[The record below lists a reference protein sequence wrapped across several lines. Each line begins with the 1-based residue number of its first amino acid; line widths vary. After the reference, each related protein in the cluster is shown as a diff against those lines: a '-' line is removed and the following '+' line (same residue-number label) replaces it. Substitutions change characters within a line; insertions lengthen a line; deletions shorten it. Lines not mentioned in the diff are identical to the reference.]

1 MSPDFGLKSHPA
13 VPAPANVRYNDWR
26 QVALPPLERFAP
38 SLPVSVV
45 MPYYQTP
52 AAVLARTLAA
62 LAGQTYP
69 RQLFEVVIVDD
80 GSEPPLELP
89 LLSSMAY
96 RGADDGMNI
105 RVVRQERRG
114 FGIARARNTGVRAAA
129 HDIILFLDSDTLP
142 ESGWLAAHAR
152 WHHYVS
158 DVLTVG
164 LRAHVT
170 MDDVAPESI
179 RQRPGTLRELFAGRP
194 IDAPW
199 SEEYLRR
206 TNDLRASADDLFRV
220 VVGGNFGIGREFY
233 WQAGGTDESFVR
245 WGMEEAEFAY
255 RAQIQGALLVPVR
268 EAYAW
273 HQGRWDEDRAEK
285 RRSNRMNL
293 AKAANL
299 IAVPDRFRPNAGR
312 IYPVPRYVVSINAG
326 DCPAEQVIATT
337 ASILSDRAY
346 DLVARI
352 EVSDNGDG
360 ERLALLQDAF
370 GPEPRARVA
379 PKGDALDEFPAS
391 PFHITLPATVTG
403 KDLVHRLRAR
413 LGNAAIATAS
423 LPGGEVTIARAWAL
437 RRARRNGASPGD
449 YGATRHI
456 PPNRLKL
463 KVAPPG
469 RKSAGNPASYTR
481 LVLRK
486 RDILRERWRDIHS
499 LREAWWLARWAAL
512 WCRRRLL
519 LRKRRV

>member
-1 MSPDFGLKSHPA
+1 MSPDSELKSPPA

-26 QVALPPLERFAP
+26 QVALPPPERFAP

-52 AAVLARTLAA
+52 AAKLERTLAA

-80 GSEPPLELP
+80 GSEPPLELS
-89 LLSSMAY
+89 LSPSMAY
-96 RGADDGMNI
+96 AGINI

-142 ESGWLAAHAR
+142 EAGWLMAHAR

-164 LRAHVT
+164 LRAHVA

-179 RQRPGTLRELFAGRP
+179 RRRPGTLRELFAGRP

-199 SEEYLRR
+199 SEKYLRR
-206 TNDLRASADDLFRV
+206 TNDLTAGADDLFRV
-220 VVGGNFGIGREFY
+220 VVGGNFGIGRDFY
-233 WQAGGTDESFVR
+233 WQIGGTDESFVR

-255 RAQIQGALLVPVR
+255 RAQIRGALLAPVR

-273 HQGRWDEDRAEK
+273 HQGRWAEDRAEK

-293 AKAANL
+293 AKSANL

-312 IYPVPRYVVSINAG
+312 IYPVPRYVVTIAAG
-326 DCPAEQVIATT
+326 DGPAEQVIAAT

-352 EVSDNGDG
+352 EMDGDG

-379 PKGDALDEFPAS
+379 PKGDSLDEFPAS

-413 LGNAAIATAS
+413 LGDAAIATAS
-423 LPGGEVTIARAWAL
+423 LPGSEVTIVRAWAL
-437 RRARRNGASPGD
+437 HRARRNGASPGD
-449 YGATRHI
+449 YGETRRI
-456 PPNRLKL
+456 PPGRLKL
-463 KVAPPG
+463 KVAPPEG
-469 RKSAGNPASYTR
+469 KSTSGAASYTR

-512 WCRRRLL
+512 WCRRRLMA
-519 LRKRRV
+519 RRRRV

>member
-1 MSPDFGLKSHPA
+1 MSPDSGLKSPPA

-26 QVALPPLERFAP
+26 QVALPPPERFTP

-52 AAVLARTLAA
+52 AAVLERTLAA

-80 GSEPPLELP
+80 GSEPPLAPSLP
-89 LLSSMAY
+89 SAMA
-96 RGADDGMNI
+96 DGGI
-105 RVVRQERRG
+105 SVRVMRQERRG
-114 FGIARARNTGVRAAA
+114 FGAARARNTGVRAAA
-129 HDIILFLDSDTLP
+129 HNIILFLDSDMLP
-142 ESGWLAAHAR
+142 ESNWMMAHAR

-164 LRAHVT
+164 LRAHVSV
-170 MDDVAPESI
+170 DDLPPEAI
-179 RQRPGTLRELFAGRP
+179 RRRPGTLEQLFAGRP
-194 IDAPW
+194 HDAPW
-199 SEEYLRR
+199 PEEYLRR
-206 TNDLRASADDLFRV
+206 TNDLTSGADDLFRLV
-220 VVGGNFGIGREFY
+220 VSANIGIGRDFY
-233 WQAGGTDESFVR
+233 WQTGGMDESFVR
-245 WGMEEAEFAY
+245 WGMEDTEFAY
-255 RAQIQGALLVPVR
+255 RTQIRGGLLAPVR
-268 EAYAW
+268 DAFAW
-273 HQGRWDEDRAEK
+273 HQGRWAEGRAEK

-312 IYPVPRYVVSINAG
+312 IYPVPRYVVTIAAG
-326 DCPAEQVIATT
+326 DGPAEQVNAAT

-352 EVSDNGDG
+352 EVADHDDG

-370 GPEPRARVA
+370 GPEPRVRVA
-379 PKGDALDEFPAS
+379 PAGDALDEFPAS

-413 LGNAAIATAS
+413 LGDAAIATS
-423 LPGGEVTIARAWAL
+423 ETPGGGVTIARAWAL
-437 RRARRNGASPGD
+437 HRARRNGASPGD
-449 YGATRHI
+449 YGATRRI
-456 PPNRLKL
+456 PPNRMKL
-463 KVAPPG
+463 KIAPPEG
-469 RKSAGNPASYTR
+469 KTTIGATSYTR

-499 LREAWWLARWAAL
+499 LREAWWLARWAAV
-512 WCRRRLL
+512 WCRRRL
-519 LRKRRV
+519 RARQRRV

>member
-1 MSPDFGLKSHPA
+1 MSPNSGLKSHPA
-13 VPAPANVRYNDWR
+13 VVPAPANVRYNDWR
-26 QVALPPLERFAP
+26 QVALPPPERFTP

-52 AAVLARTLAA
+52 AAVLERTLAA

-89 LLSSMAY
+89 SPSSMAY
-96 RGADDGMNI
+96 AGINI

-142 ESGWLAAHAR
+142 ESGWLMAHAS

-164 LRAHVT
+164 LRAHVA

-194 IDAPW
+194 MDAPW
-199 SEEYLRR
+199 PEEYLQR
-206 TNDLRASADDLFRV
+206 TNDLTTGADDLFRA

-233 WQAGGTDESFVR
+233 RQTGGTDESFVR

-255 RAQIQGALLVPVR
+255 RAQIRGALLAPVR
-268 EAYAW
+268 DAFAW
-273 HQGRWDEDRAEK
+273 HQGRWADDRAEK

-299 IAVPDRFRPNAGR
+299 IAVPDRFRPHAGR
-312 IYPVPRYVVSINAG
+312 IYPVPRYVVTVAAG
-326 DCPAEQVIATT
+326 DGPAEQVIAAT

-352 EVSDNGDG
+352 EVGDHGDG

-370 GPEPRARVA
+370 GPEPRVRIA
-379 PKGDALDEFPAS
+379 PKENALDEFPAS

-413 LGNAAIATAS
+413 LGDAAIATAS
-423 LPGGEVTIARAWAL
+423 LPEGGQVTIARAWAL
-437 RRARRNGASPGD
+437 HRARRNGASPGD
-449 YGATRHI
+449 YGATRRI

-463 KVAPPG
+463 KVTPPG
-469 RKSAGNPASYTR
+469 PESAGNPASYTR

-512 WCRRRLL
+512 WCRRRL
-519 LRKRRV
+519 RARQRRV